1 MTKLKFDRNNPFND
15 LPLLPPSAEIDN
27 DTDILKK
34 LVSASRA
41 LASVNINVMKLPNPY
56 MLVNTIALQ
65 EAKTSTEIENI
76 FTTEDELYK
85 AVSDKKKEEKADLA
99 AKEVL
104 RYREALWVGYHAMI
118 ETKTLNPQ
126 SVLSIFRQI
135 KNTSSG
141 IRPPQANVVIKRGQ
155 SELRPGEV
163 VYTPPRGNGIVERL
177 MGNLIIYL
185 NDDINYPTDPLI
197 KMCIAHYQ
205 FEAIHPFQD
214 GNGRTGR
221 IINLIYLVQTG
232 LLNQPVLYL
241 SKYIIVNK
249 SAYYFNLEAVTQ
261 LGLWKKWILFML
273 DAVENTSAL
282 TNNLIND
289 IIQQMD
295 STLTYG
301 KSKIRWYT
309 KEVNEAIFSQPY
321 IKPKII
327 GNVLGRSSRTTL
339 SKRMEELV
347 AAKILTP
354 KRDGSEIYYL
364 NDDLIRIL
372 AG

>member
-1 MTKLKFDRNNPFND
+1 MIKSKFDRNTPYND
-15 LPLLPPSAEIDN
+15 LPLLPPSAELDN
-27 DTDILKK
+27 DSDILKK
-34 LVSASRA
+34 LVSASRT
-41 LASVNINVMKLPNPY
+41 LASVNINVMRLPNPY

-85 AVSDKKKEEKADLA
+85 AVSDSKNEEKADLA
-99 AKEVL
+99 VKEVL
-104 RYREALWVGYHAMI
+104 RYREALWAGYHTLK
-118 ETKTLNPQ
+118 ETKTLDLQ

-135 KNTSSG
+135 RNTASG

-155 SELRPGEV
+155 SDLRPGEV
-163 VYTPPRGNGIVERL
+163 IYTPPRGIEIVERL
-177 MGNLIIYL
+177 MDNLLSYL
-185 NDDINYPTDPLI
+185 NDNNNYPTDPLI
-197 KMCIAHYQ
+197 KMCVAHYQ

-232 LLNQPVLYL
+232 LLHQPVLYL
-241 SKYIIVNK
+241 SKYIIINK
-249 SAYYFNLEAVTQ
+249 SDYYYNLGAVSQ
-261 LGLWKKWILFML
+261 LGAWKKWILFML
-273 DAVENTSAL
+273 DAIEYTSAL

-289 IIQQMD
+289 ILDQMD
-295 STLTYG
+295 STQKYG
-301 KSKIRWYT
+301 KSKIKWYS

-327 GNVLGRSSRTTL
+327 GKVLGRSSRTTL
-339 SKRMEELV
+339 TKLMEELV

-354 KRDGSEIYYL
+354 KKHGAEVYYL

>member
-1 MTKLKFDRNNPFND
+1 MIRPKFDRNIPFND
-15 LPLLPPSAEIDN
+15 LPILPPSAEID
-27 DTDILKK
+27 DDIDILKK

-41 LASVNINVMKLPNPY
+41 LASVNINVMRLPNPY

-76 FTTEDELYK
+76 FTTDDEIYK
-85 AVSDKKKEEKADLA
+85 AVSDNKSEEKADAA

-104 RYREALWVGYHAMI
+104 RYREALWAGYHAMK
-118 ETKTLNPQ
+118 ETNMLNLQ

-135 KNTSSG
+135 KNTTSG

-155 SELRPGEV
+155 SELRPGEII
-163 VYTPPRGNGIVERL
+163 YTPPRGNDIVERL
-177 MGNLIIYL
+177 MENLISYL
-185 NDDINYPTDPLI
+185 NDDIIYPTDPLI

-221 IINLIYLVQTG
+221 ILNLIYLVKTG

-249 SAYYFNLEAVTQ
+249 SDYYYNLGAVTQ
-261 LGLWKKWILFML
+261 QGSWKQWILFML

-289 IIQQMD
+289 ILEQMD
-295 STLTYG
+295 STLNYG

-327 GNVLGRSSRTTL
+327 GKVLGRSSRTTL
-339 SKRMEELV
+339 TKLMEELV
-347 AAKILTP
+347 TTKILTP
-354 KRDGSEIYYL
+354 KKDGSEVYYL

>member
-1 MTKLKFDRNNPFND
+1 MTRSKFDRNNPFND
-15 LPLLPPSAEIDN
+15 LPLLPPSTEID
-27 DTDILKK
+27 DDSDILKK

-41 LASVNINVMKLPNPY
+41 LASVNINVMRLPNPY

-76 FTTEDELYK
+76 FTTEDDLYK
-85 AVSDKKKEEKADLA
+85 AISENKNDEKADLA
-99 AKEVL
+99 VKEVL
-104 RYREALWVGYHAMI
+104 RYREALWAEFHAMK
-118 ETKTLNPQ
+118 ETKTLNLQ

-141 IRPPQANVVIKRGQ
+141 IRPPQVNVVIKRGQ
-155 SELRPGEV
+155 SDLRPGEV
-163 VYTPPRGNGIVERL
+163 VYTPPRGDDIVERL
-177 MGNLIIYL
+177 MDNLIIYL
-185 NDDINYPTDPLI
+185 NDNINYPTDPLI

-221 IINLIYLVQTG
+221 ILNLIYLVQTG

-249 SAYYFNLEAVTQ
+249 SDYYYNLGAVTQ
-261 LGLWKKWILFML
+261 LGSWKKWILFML

-289 IIQQMD
+289 ILQQMD

-301 KSKIRWYT
+301 KTKIKWYNRD
-309 KEVNEAIFSQPY
+309 VNEVIFSQPY

-327 GNVLGRSSRTTL
+327 GTVLGRSSRTTL
-339 SKRMEELV
+339 SKLMEELV
-347 AAKILTP
+347 AARILTP
-354 KRDGSEIYYL
+354 KKDGSEVYYL

>member
-1 MTKLKFDRNNPFND
+1 MAKLKFNRNIPFND
-15 LPLLPPSAEIDN
+15 LPLLPPSAETDN
-27 DTDILKK
+27 DSDILKK

-41 LASVNINVMKLPNPY
+41 LASVNINVMRLPNPY
-56 MLVNTIALQ
+56 MLVNTITLQ

-85 AVSDKKKEEKADLA
+85 AVSDNKNEENTDFAV
-99 AKEVL
+99 KEVL
-104 RYREALWVGYHAMI
+104 RYREALWAGYHALK
-118 ETKTLNPQ
+118 ETKTLNLQ

-135 KNTSSG
+135 KNTASG

-155 SELRPGEV
+155 SDLRPGEV
-163 VYTPPRGNGIVERL
+163 IYTPPRGIEIVERL
-177 MGNLIIYL
+177 MDNLLSYL
-185 NDDINYPTDPLI
+185 NDHNNYPTDPLI
-197 KMCIAHYQ
+197 KMCVAHYQ

-241 SKYIIVNK
+241 SKYIIDNK
-249 SAYYFNLEAVTQ
+249 SAYYYNLSAVTQ
-261 LGLWKKWILFML
+261 FSSWKKWILFML
-273 DAVENTSAL
+273 DAVEYTSVL

-289 IIQQMD
+289 ILEQMD
-295 STLTYG
+295 STLNYG
-301 KSKIRWYT
+301 KSKIRWYK

-327 GNVLGRSSRTTL
+327 GKVLGRSSRTTL

-347 AAKILTP
+347 AAKILSP
-354 KRDGSEIYYL
+354 KKDGSEVYYL

>member
-1 MTKLKFDRNNPFND
+1 MDN
-15 LPLLPPSAEIDN
+15 LLS
-27 DTDILKK
+27 
-34 LVSASRA
+34 
-41 LASVNINVMKLPNPY
+41 
-56 MLVNTIALQ
+56 
-65 EAKTSTEIENI
+65 
-76 FTTEDELYK
+76 
-85 AVSDKKKEEKADLA
+85 
-99 AKEVL
+99 
-104 RYREALWVGYHAMI
+104 
-118 ETKTLNPQ
+118 
-126 SVLSIFRQI
+126 
-135 KNTSSG
+135 
-141 IRPPQANVVIKRGQ
+141 
-155 SELRPGEV
+155 
-163 VYTPPRGNGIVERL
+163 
-177 MGNLIIYL
+177 YL
-185 NDDINYPTDPLI
+185 NDNSNYPTDPLI
-197 KMCIAHYQ
+197 KMCISHYQ

-221 IINLIYLVQTG
+221 IINLIYLVQAG

-249 SAYYFNLEAVTQ
+249 SDYYFNLGSVTQ
-261 LGLWKKWILFML
+261 LGSWKDWILFML

-295 STLTYG
+295 SNLTYG

-339 SKRMEELV
+339 SKLMEDLV
-347 AAKILTP
+347 AAKILTL
-354 KRDGSEIYYL
+354 KKDGSEVYYL

>member
-1 MTKLKFDRNNPFND
+1 
-15 LPLLPPSAEIDN
+15 
-27 DTDILKK
+27 
-34 LVSASRA
+34 
-41 LASVNINVMKLPNPY
+41 
-56 MLVNTIALQ
+56 LVNTIALQ

-85 AVSDKKKEEKADLA
+85 AVSDNKSEGKADLA

-104 RYREALWVGYHAMI
+104 RYREALWAGYHAMK
-118 ETKTLNPQ
+118 EPKTLNLQ

-163 VYTPPRGNGIVERL
+163 VYTPPRGDGIVERL
-177 MGNLIIYL
+177 MDNLILYL

-241 SKYIIVNK
+241 SKYIINNK
-249 SAYYFNLEAVTQ
+249 SDYYYYLGAVRQ
-261 LGLWKKWILFML
+261 NGSWKKWILFML
-273 DAVENTSAL
+273 DAIESTSAL

-289 IIQQMD
+289 ILDQMD
-295 STLTYG
+295 STLNYG
-301 KSKIRWYT
+301 KSKIKWYS
-309 KEVNEAIFSQPY
+309 KEVNEALFSQPY
-321 IKPKII
+321 IKPRII

-339 SKRMEELV
+339 TKLMEELV

-354 KRDGSEIYYL
+354 KKDGSEVYYL

>member
-15 LPLLPPSAEIDN
+15 LPLLPPSLEIDN
-27 DTDILKK
+27 DSDILKK

-41 LASVNINVMKLPNPY
+41 LASVNINIMRLPNPY
-56 MLVNTIALQ
+56 MLINTIALQ

-85 AVSDKKKEEKADLA
+85 AVSDNKSEEKADLA

-104 RYREALWVGYHAMI
+104 RYREALWAGYHALN
-118 ETKTLNPQ
+118 ETKTLNLQ

-135 KNTSSG
+135 KNTASG
-141 IRPPQANVVIKRGQ
+141 IRPPQSNVVIKRGK

-163 VYTPPRGNGIVERL
+163 VYTPPSGEGIVERL
-177 MGNLIIYL
+177 MDNLLTYL
-185 NDDINYPTDPLI
+185 NDDKNYPTDPLI

-249 SAYYFNLEAVTQ
+249 SDYYYNLGAVTQ
-261 LGLWKKWILFML
+261 LGSWKNWILFML
-273 DAVENTSAL
+273 DAIENTSAL

-289 IIQQMD
+289 IIRQMD

-301 KSKIRWYT
+301 KSRIRWYT
-309 KEVNEAIFSQPY
+309 KEVNETIFSQPY
-321 IKPKII
+321 CKPKII
-327 GNVLGRSSRTTL
+327 GTVLGRSSRTTL
-339 SKRMEELV
+339 SKLMEELV
-347 AAKILTP
+347 RARILTP
-354 KRDGSEIYYL
+354 KKDGSEVYYL